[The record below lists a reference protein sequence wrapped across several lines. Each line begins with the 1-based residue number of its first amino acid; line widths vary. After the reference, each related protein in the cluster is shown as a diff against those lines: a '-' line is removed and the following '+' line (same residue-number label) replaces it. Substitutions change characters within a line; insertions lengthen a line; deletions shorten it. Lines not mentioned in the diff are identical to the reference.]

1 MMVLFFQQMVNGIML
16 GAAYSLVALGLTLI
30 YGILHIPNFA
40 HGHKYMWAAF
50 TSLFLV
56 VNFHTN
62 YWVSLVIAMAVLGLA
77 GVGVERLVYRP
88 LRNVPHINSF
98 IAAIGLLLVLESLSL
113 IFWGADFRRFP
124 SLYDKPI
131 HIFGVAITLQRLL
144 VIVAAA
150 LFIILL
156 QLFIKRTWLGATI
169 EAVAQNPEGAQLV
182 GISIDRVSSLTFGI
196 GTALAAAA
204 ATLIAPIF
212 LVYPTMGS
220 MPNLKAFVVIIIG
233 GMGSIPGAVI
243 GGFMLGLMEA
253 LGGGYIST
261 DYKDLFAFGA
271 LVTFLTLRPTGLFGK
286 GVR

>member
-1 MMVLFFQQMVNGIML
+1 MVLFFQQLVNGIML
-16 GAAYSLVALGLTLI
+16 GAVYSLVALGLTLI
-30 YGILHIPNFA
+30 YGILHVPNFA
-40 HGHKYMWAAF
+40 HGAMYMWAAF
-50 TSLFLV
+50 TALFV
-56 VNFHTN
+56 VINFHTN
-62 YWVSLVIAMAVLGLA
+62 YWVSLVIAMIVLGLV
-77 GVGVERLVYRP
+77 GVGAERVVYRP
-88 LRNVPHINSF
+88 LRDAPHINSF
-98 IAAIGLLLVLESLSL
+98 IAAIGLILVMESLSL
-113 IFWGADFRRFP
+113 IVWGADFRRFP
-124 SLYDKPI
+124 PVYEQPI
-131 HIFGVAITLQRLL
+131 HIWGVAITLQRLL
-144 VIVAAA
+144 VIVASA
-150 LFIILL
+150 LFILLL
-156 QLFIKRTWLGATI
+156 QLFIKQTWLGATI

-196 GTALAAAA
+196 GTASAAAA

-243 GGFMLGLMEA
+243 GGFMLGLIES

>member
-1 MMVLFFQQMVNGIML
+1 MVLFFQQLANGIML
-16 GAAYSLVALGLTLI
+16 GAVYSLVALGLTLI
-30 YGILHIPNFA
+30 YGILHVPNFA

-56 VNFHTN
+56 VTFHTN
-62 YWVSLVIAMAVLGLA
+62 YWVSLVMAMIIMGLVGA
-77 GVGVERLVYRP
+77 GVERLVYRP
-88 LRNVPHINSF
+88 LRDMPHINSF

-113 IFWGADFRRFP
+113 IVWGADFRRFP
-124 SLYDKPI
+124 ATYETPI
-131 HIFGVAITLQRLL
+131 NILGVAITLQRLL
-144 VIVAAA
+144 VIVGAA
-150 LFIILL
+150 LLIILL
-156 QLFIKRTWLGATI
+156 QLFIKRTWLGASI

-243 GGFMLGLMEA
+243 GGFMLGLIES

-271 LVTFLTLRPTGLFGK
+271 LVTFLTFRPLGLFGK

>member
-1 MMVLFFQQMVNGIML
+1 MALFFQQLVNGIML

-40 HGHKYMWAAF
+40 HGHTYMWAAF

-56 VNFHTN
+56 VNFHTH
-62 YWVSLVIAMAVLGLA
+62 YWVSLFIAMVVLGLA
-77 GVGVERLVYRP
+77 GAGVERLVYRP
-88 LRNVPHINSF
+88 LRDAPHINSF
-98 IAAIGLLLVLESLSL
+98 IAAIGLLLFLESLAL

-124 SLYDKPI
+124 TLYDKPI

-144 VIVAAA
+144 VIVGAA

-156 QLFIKRTWLGATI
+156 QVFIKRTWLGATI

-212 LVYPTMGS
+212 LVYPTMGA
-220 MPNLKAFVVIIIG
+220 MLNLKAFVVIIIG

-243 GGFMLGLMEA
+243 GGFMLGLIEA

-271 LVTFLTLRPTGLFGK
+271 LVTFLTLRPMGLFGK

>member
-1 MMVLFFQQMVNGIML
+1 MVLFFQQLVNGIML

-62 YWVSLVIAMAVLGLA
+62 YWVSLFIAMVVLGFVGA
-77 GVGVERLVYRP
+77 GVERLVYRP
-88 LRNVPHINSF
+88 LRNAPHVNSF
-98 IAAIGLLLVLESLSL
+98 IAAIGLLLFLESLSL

-124 SLYDKPI
+124 TLYDKPI
-131 HIFGVAITLQRLL
+131 HIFGVAFTLQRLL

-156 QLFIKRTWLGATI
+156 QVFIKRTWLGATI

-196 GTALAAAA
+196 GTSLAAAA

-212 LVYPTMGS
+212 LVYPTMGA

-243 GGFMLGLMEA
+243 GGLMLGLMEA

>member
-1 MMVLFFQQMVNGIML
+1 MVLFFQQLVNGIML
-16 GAAYSLVALGLTLI
+16 GAGYSLVALGLTLI

-77 GVGVERLVYRP
+77 GAGVERLVYRP

-131 HIFGVAITLQRLL
+131 HIFGVAITLQRLV

-196 GTALAAAA
+196 GTSLAAAA

-212 LVYPTMGS
+212 LVYPTMGA

-271 LVTFLTLRPTGLFGK
+271 LVTFLTIRPTGLFGK

>member
-1 MMVLFFQQMVNGIML
+1 MNGIML
-16 GAAYSLVALGLTLI
+16 GAVYSLVALGLTLI
-30 YGILHIPNFA
+30 YGILHVPNFA
-40 HGHKYMWAAF
+40 HGAMYMWAAF
-50 TSLFLV
+50 TALFV
-56 VNFHTN
+56 VINFHTN
-62 YWVSLVIAMAVLGLA
+62 YWVSLVIAMIVLGLV
-77 GVGVERLVYRP
+77 GVGAERVVYRP
-88 LRNVPHINSF
+88 LRDAPHINSF
-98 IAAIGLLLVLESLSL
+98 IAAIGLILVMESLSL
-113 IFWGADFRRFP
+113 IVWGADFRRFP
-124 SLYDKPI
+124 PVYEQPI
-131 HIFGVAITLQRLL
+131 HIWGVAITLQRLL
-144 VIVAAA
+144 VIVASA
-150 LFIILL
+150 LFILLL
-156 QLFIKRTWLGATI
+156 QLFIKHTWLGATI

-196 GTALAAAA
+196 GTASAAAA

-243 GGFMLGLMEA
+243 GGFMLGLIES

-286 GVR
+286 GGR

>member
-1 MMVLFFQQMVNGIML
+1 ML
-16 GAAYSLVALGLTLI
+16 GAVYSLVALGLTLI

-62 YWVSLVIAMAVLGLA
+62 YWVSLVIAMVVMGIVGA
-77 GVGVERLVYRP
+77 GVERLVYRP
-88 LRNVPHINSF
+88 LRNAPHINSF
-98 IAAIGLLLVLESLSL
+98 IAAIGLLLALESLSL

-124 SLYDKPI
+124 TLYDKPI
-131 HIFGVAITLQRLL
+131 HLLGIAITLQRLL
-144 VIVAAA
+144 VIIAAA
-150 LFIILL
+150 VFIILL

-169 EAVAQNPEGAQLV
+169 EAVAQDPEGAQLV

-196 GTALAAAA
+196 GTALAAGA
-204 ATLIAPIF
+204 ATLIAPVF

-243 GGFMLGLMEA
+243 GGFMLGLIEA

-261 DYKDLFAFGA
+261 DYKDLFAFGT
-271 LVTFLTLRPTGLFGK
+271 LVTFLTLRPTGLVGK

>member
-1 MMVLFFQQMVNGIML
+1 MVLFFQQLVNGIML

-62 YWVSLVIAMAVLGLA
+62 YWVSLLIAMVVLGLVGA
-77 GVGVERLVYRP
+77 GVERLVYRP

-98 IAAIGLLLVLESLSL
+98 IAAIGLLLALESLSL

-124 SLYDKPI
+124 TLYDKPI

-144 VIVAAA
+144 VIIAAA

-233 GMGSIPGAVI
+233 GMGSILGAVI
-243 GGFMLGLMEA
+243 GGFMLGLIEA

-271 LVTFLTLRPTGLFGK
+271 LVTFLTLRPMGLFGK

>member
-1 MMVLFFQQMVNGIML
+1 MVLFFQQFVNGIML

-40 HGHKYMWAAF
+40 HGHKYMWAAY

-62 YWVSLVIAMAVLGLA
+62 YWVSLLIAMVILGLVGA
-77 GVGVERLVYRP
+77 GVERLVYRP
-88 LRNVPHINSF
+88 LRDAPHINSF

-124 SLYDKPI
+124 TLYDKPI
-131 HIFGVAITLQRLL
+131 HIFGIAVTLQRLL
-144 VIVAAA
+144 VIVGAVF
-150 LFIILL
+150 FITLL
-156 QLFIKRTWLGATI
+156 QIFIKRTWLGAAI
-169 EAVAQNPEGAQLV
+169 EAVAQDPVGAQLV

-196 GTALAAAA
+196 GTSLAAAA

-212 LVYPTMGS
+212 LVYPTMGAL
-220 MPNLKAFVVIIIG
+220 PNLKAFVVIIIG

-243 GGFMLGLMEA
+243 GGFMLGLIEA

-271 LVTFLTLRPTGLFGK
+271 LVTFLTLRPMGLFGK

>member
-1 MMVLFFQQMVNGIML
+1 MVLFFQQLVNGIML

-56 VNFHTN
+56 VNLHTN
-62 YWVSLVIAMAVLGLA
+62 YWVSLLIAMVVLGLA
-77 GVGVERLVYRP
+77 GAGVERLVYRP
-88 LRNVPHINSF
+88 LRDVPHINSF
-98 IAAIGLLLVLESLSL
+98 IAAIGLLLALESLSL

-124 SLYDKPI
+124 TLYDNPI

-156 QLFIKRTWLGATI
+156 QVFIKRTWLGATI

-212 LVYPTMGS
+212 LVYPTMGG

-243 GGFMLGLMEA
+243 GGLMLGLIEA

-271 LVTFLTLRPTGLFGK
+271 LVTFLTLRPMGLFGK

>member
-1 MMVLFFQQMVNGIML
+1 ML

-62 YWVSLVIAMAVLGLA
+62 YWVSLVIAMVVLGFVGA
-77 GVGVERLVYRP
+77 GVERLVYRP
-88 LRNVPHINSF
+88 LRNAPHVNSF
-98 IAAIGLLLVLESLSL
+98 IAAIGLLLFLESLSL

-124 SLYDKPI
+124 TLYDKPI
-131 HIFGVAITLQRLL
+131 HIFGVAFTLQRLL

-156 QLFIKRTWLGATI
+156 QVFIKRTWLGATI

-196 GTALAAAA
+196 GTSLAAAA

-212 LVYPTMGS
+212 LVYPTMGA

-243 GGFMLGLMEA
+243 GGLMLGLMEA

-271 LVTFLTLRPTGLFGK
+271 LVTFLTFRPTGLFGK

>member
-1 MMVLFFQQMVNGIML
+1 MVLFFQQFINGIML

-62 YWVSLVIAMAVLGLA
+62 YWVSLLISMVVLGLVGA
-77 GVGVERLVYRP
+77 GVERLVYRP

-98 IAAIGLLLVLESLSL
+98 IAAIGLLLALESLSL

-124 SLYDKPI
+124 TLYDKPI
-131 HIFGVAITLQRLL
+131 HVFGIAITLQRLL
-144 VIVAAA
+144 VIVASG
-150 LFIILL
+150 LFIVLL
-156 QLFIKRTWLGATI
+156 QVFIKRTWLGATI

-243 GGFMLGLMEA
+243 GGFMLGLIEA

-271 LVTFLTLRPTGLFGK
+271 LVTFLTLRPMGLFGK

>member
-1 MMVLFFQQMVNGIML
+1 MVLFFQQLVNGIML

-62 YWVSLVIAMAVLGLA
+62 YWVSLVIAMVVLGFVGA
-77 GVGVERLVYRP
+77 GVERLVYRP
-88 LRNVPHINSF
+88 LRNAPHVNSF
-98 IAAIGLLLVLESLSL
+98 IAAIGLLLFLESLSL

-124 SLYDKPI
+124 TLYDKPL

-144 VIVAAA
+144 VIVGAA

-156 QLFIKRTWLGATI
+156 QVFIKRTWLGATI

-196 GTALAAAA
+196 GTAMAAAA

-212 LVYPTMGS
+212 LVYPTMGA

-243 GGFMLGLMEA
+243 GGFMLGLIEA

-271 LVTFLTLRPTGLFGK
+271 LVTFLTLRPMGLFGK
-286 GVR
+286 EVR

>member
-1 MMVLFFQQMVNGIML
+1 MVLFFQQLVNGIML

-62 YWVSLVIAMAVLGLA
+62 YWVSLLIAMVVLGIA
-77 GVGVERLVYRP
+77 GAGVERLVYRP
-88 LRNVPHINSF
+88 LRDVPHVNSF

-124 SLYDKPI
+124 TLYDKPI

-144 VIVAAA
+144 VIVGAA

-196 GTALAAAA
+196 GTAMAAAA

-212 LVYPTMGS
+212 LVYPTMGA

-243 GGFMLGLMEA
+243 GGFMLGLIEA

-286 GVR
+286 VVR

>member
-1 MMVLFFQQMVNGIML
+1 MVLFFQQLVNGIML

-62 YWVSLVIAMAVLGLA
+62 YWVSLIIAMVVLGFVGA
-77 GVGVERLVYRP
+77 GVERLVYRP
-88 LRNVPHINSF
+88 LRNAPHVNSF
-98 IAAIGLLLVLESLSL
+98 IAAIGLLLFLESLSL

-124 SLYDKPI
+124 TLYDKPI

-144 VIVAAA
+144 VIVGAA

-156 QLFIKRTWLGATI
+156 QVFIKRTWLGATI

-196 GTALAAAA
+196 GTSLAAAA

-212 LVYPTMGS
+212 LVYPTMGA

-243 GGFMLGLMEA
+243 GGLMLGLMEA

-271 LVTFLTLRPTGLFGK
+271 LVTFLTFRPTGLFGK

>member
-1 MMVLFFQQMVNGIML
+1 MVLFFQQLVNGIML

-62 YWVSLVIAMAVLGLA
+62 YWVSLLIAMVVLGIA
-77 GVGVERLVYRP
+77 GAGVERLVYRP
-88 LRNVPHINSF
+88 LRDVPHVNSF

-124 SLYDKPI
+124 TLYDKPI

-144 VIVAAA
+144 VIVGAA

-156 QLFIKRTWLGATI
+156 QIFIKRTWLGATI

-196 GTALAAAA
+196 GTAMAAAA

-212 LVYPTMGS
+212 LVYPTMGA

-243 GGFMLGLMEA
+243 GGFMLGLIEA

-286 GVR
+286 GAR

>member
-1 MMVLFFQQMVNGIML
+1 MVLFFQQLVNGIML

-62 YWVSLVIAMAVLGLA
+62 YWVSLFIAMVVLGLVGA
-77 GVGVERLVYRP
+77 GVERLVYRP
-88 LRNVPHINSF
+88 LRNAPHVNSF
-98 IAAIGLLLVLESLSL
+98 IAAIGLLLFLESLSL
-113 IFWGADFRRFP
+113 IVWGADFRRFP
-124 SLYDKPI
+124 TLYDKPI

-204 ATLIAPIF
+204 ATLIAPVF

-243 GGFMLGLMEA
+243 GGFMLGLIEA

-271 LVTFLTLRPTGLFGK
+271 LVTFLTLRPMGLFGK
-286 GVR
+286 EVR

>member
-1 MMVLFFQQMVNGIML
+1 MVLFFQQLVNGIML

-62 YWVSLVIAMAVLGLA
+62 YWVSLVIAMVVLGFVGA
-77 GVGVERLVYRP
+77 GVERLVYRP
-88 LRNVPHINSF
+88 LRNAPHVNSF
-98 IAAIGLLLVLESLSL
+98 IAAIGLLLFLESLSL

-124 SLYDKPI
+124 TLYDKPI

-144 VIVAAA
+144 VIIAAA

-156 QLFIKRTWLGATI
+156 QVFIKRTWLGATI

-196 GTALAAAA
+196 GTSLAAAA

-212 LVYPTMGS
+212 LVYPTMGA

-243 GGFMLGLMEA
+243 GGLMLGLMEA

-271 LVTFLTLRPTGLFGK
+271 LVTFLTFRPTGLFGK

>member
-1 MMVLFFQQMVNGIML
+1 MVLFFQQLVNGIML
-16 GAAYSLVALGLTLI
+16 GSVYSLVALGLTLI
-30 YGILHIPNFA
+30 YGILHVPNFA

-56 VNFHTN
+56 VSFHTN
-62 YWVSLVIAMAVLGLA
+62 YWVSLVIAMVVMGLVGA
-77 GVGVERLVYRP
+77 GVERLVYRP
-88 LRNVPHINSF
+88 LRDMPHINSF
-98 IAAIGLLLVLESLSL
+98 IAAIGLLLVLESLAL
-113 IFWGADFRRFP
+113 IVWGADFRRFP
-124 SLYDKPI
+124 ASYDQPI
-131 HIFGVAITLQRLL
+131 NILGVAITLQRLL
-144 VIVAAA
+144 VIVGAAV
-150 LFIILL
+150 LIILL

-243 GGFMLGLMEA
+243 GGFMLGLIES

-271 LVTFLTLRPTGLFGK
+271 LVTFLTFRPLGLFGK

>member
-1 MMVLFFQQMVNGIML
+1 MVLFFQQLVNGIML

-62 YWVSLVIAMAVLGLA
+62 YWVSLVIAMVVLGFVGA
-77 GVGVERLVYRP
+77 GVERLVYRP
-88 LRNVPHINSF
+88 LRNAPHVNSF
-98 IAAIGLLLVLESLSL
+98 IAAIGLLLFLESLSL

-124 SLYDKPI
+124 TLYDKTI

-156 QLFIKRTWLGATI
+156 QVFIKRTWLGATI

-196 GTALAAAA
+196 GTSLAAAA

-212 LVYPTMGS
+212 LVYPTMGA

-243 GGFMLGLMEA
+243 GGLMLGLMEA

-271 LVTFLTLRPTGLFGK
+271 LVTFLTFRPTGLFGK

>member
-1 MMVLFFQQMVNGIML
+1 MVLFFQQLVNGIML
-16 GAAYSLVALGLTLI
+16 GSVYSLVALGLTLI

-40 HGHKYMWAAF
+40 HGHTYMWAAF

-62 YWVSLVIAMAVLGLA
+62 YWVSLLIAMVVLGLA
-77 GVGVERLVYRP
+77 GAGVERLVYRP
-88 LRNVPHINSF
+88 LRDAPHINSF

-124 SLYDKPI
+124 TLYDKPI

-144 VIVAAA
+144 VIIGAA

-156 QLFIKRTWLGATI
+156 QVFIKRTWLGATI
-169 EAVAQNPEGAQLV
+169 EAVAQNPEGAQLL

-212 LVYPTMGS
+212 LVYPTMGA

-243 GGFMLGLMEA
+243 GGFMLGLIEA

-271 LVTFLTLRPTGLFGK
+271 LVTFLTLRPMGLFGK

>member
-1 MMVLFFQQMVNGIML
+1 MVLFFQQLVNGIML
-16 GAAYSLVALGLTLI
+16 GSVYSLVALGLTLI

-40 HGHKYMWAAF
+40 HGHTYMWAAF

-62 YWVSLVIAMAVLGLA
+62 YWVSLLIAMVVLGLA
-77 GVGVERLVYRP
+77 GAGVERLVYRP

-124 SLYDKPI
+124 TLYDKPI
-131 HIFGVAITLQRLL
+131 HILGVAITLQRLL
-144 VIVAAA
+144 VIVGAV
-150 LFIILL
+150 LFIVLL

-169 EAVAQNPEGAQLV
+169 EAVAQDPVGAQLV

-204 ATLIAPIF
+204 ASLIAPIF
-212 LVYPTMGS
+212 LVYPTMGA

-243 GGFMLGLMEA
+243 GGFMLGLIEA

-271 LVTFLTLRPTGLFGK
+271 LVTFLTLRPMGLFGK

>member
-1 MMVLFFQQMVNGIML
+1 MVLFFQQLVNGIML

-56 VNFHTN
+56 VNLHTN
-62 YWVSLVIAMAVLGLA
+62 YWVSLLIAMVVLGLVGA
-77 GVGVERLVYRP
+77 GVERLVYRP

-98 IAAIGLLLVLESLSL
+98 IAAIGLLLALESLSL

-124 SLYDKPI
+124 TLYDKPI
-131 HIFGVAITLQRLL
+131 HIFGIAITLQRLL

-243 GGFMLGLMEA
+243 GGFMLGLIEA

-271 LVTFLTLRPTGLFGK
+271 LVTFLTLRPMGLFGK

>member
-1 MMVLFFQQMVNGIML
+1 MVLFFQQLVNGIML

-62 YWVSLVIAMAVLGLA
+62 YWVSLLIAMVVLGIA
-77 GVGVERLVYRP
+77 GAGVERLVYRP
-88 LRNVPHINSF
+88 LRDVPHVNSF

-124 SLYDKPI
+124 TLYDKPI
-131 HIFGVAITLQRLL
+131 HIFGIAITLQRLL

-150 LFIILL
+150 VFIILL
-156 QLFIKRTWLGATI
+156 QVFIKRTWLGATI

-196 GTALAAAA
+196 GTAMAAAA

-212 LVYPTMGS
+212 LVYPTMGA

-243 GGFMLGLMEA
+243 GGFMLGLIEA

-286 GVR
+286 GAR

>member
-1 MMVLFFQQMVNGIML
+1 MVLFFQQLINGIML
-16 GAAYSLVALGLTLI
+16 GAVYSLVALGLTLI

-40 HGHKYMWAAF
+40 HGNKYMWAAF

-56 VNFHTN
+56 VNLHTN
-62 YWVSLVIAMAVLGLA
+62 YWVSLFIAMVVLGIVGA
-77 GVGVERLVYRP
+77 GVERLVYRP

-98 IAAIGLLLVLESLSL
+98 IAAIGLLLALESLAL

-124 SLYDKPI
+124 TLYDKPI
-131 HIFGVAITLQRLL
+131 HLLGVSITLQRLL

-156 QLFIKRTWLGATI
+156 QVFIKRTWLGAAI

-196 GTALAAAA
+196 GTALAAGA
-204 ATLIAPIF
+204 ATLIAPVF

-243 GGFMLGLMEA
+243 GGFMLGLIEA

-271 LVTFLTLRPTGLFGK
+271 LVTFLTIRPMGLFGK

>member
-1 MMVLFFQQMVNGIML
+1 
-16 GAAYSLVALGLTLI
+16 
-30 YGILHIPNFA
+30 
-40 HGHKYMWAAF
+40 
-50 TSLFLV
+50 
-56 VNFHTN
+56 
-62 YWVSLVIAMAVLGLA
+62 MAVMGLVGA
-77 GVGVERLVYRP
+77 GVERLVYRP
-88 LRNVPHINSF
+88 LRDMPHINSF

-113 IFWGADFRRFP
+113 IVWGADFRRFP
-124 SLYDKPI
+124 ASYDQPI
-131 HIFGVAITLQRLL
+131 NILGVAITLQRLL
-144 VIVAAA
+144 VIVVAA
-150 LFIILL
+150 LLIILL

-243 GGFMLGLMEA
+243 GGFMLGLIES

-271 LVTFLTLRPTGLFGK
+271 LVTFLTFRPLGLFGK

>member
-1 MMVLFFQQMVNGIML
+1 
-16 GAAYSLVALGLTLI
+16 LTLI

-62 YWVSLVIAMAVLGLA
+62 YWVSLVIAMVVLGFVGA
-77 GVGVERLVYRP
+77 GVERLVYRP
-88 LRNVPHINSF
+88 LRNAPHVNSF
-98 IAAIGLLLVLESLSL
+98 IAAIGLLLFLESLSL

-124 SLYDKPI
+124 TLYDKPI
-131 HIFGVAITLQRLL
+131 HIFGVAFTLQRLL

-156 QLFIKRTWLGATI
+156 QVFIKRTWLGATI

-196 GTALAAAA
+196 GTSLAAAA

-212 LVYPTMGS
+212 LVYPTMGA

-243 GGFMLGLMEA
+243 GGLMLGLMEA

-271 LVTFLTLRPTGLFGK
+271 LVTFLTFRPTGLFGK

>member
-1 MMVLFFQQMVNGIML
+1 MTLFFQQLINGIML
-16 GAAYSLVALGLTLI
+16 GSVYSLVALGLTLI
-30 YGILHIPNFA
+30 YGILHVPNFA
-40 HGHKYMWAAF
+40 HGAMYMWAGF
-50 TSLFLV
+50 TALFVV

-62 YWVSLVIAMAVLGLA
+62 YWVSLVIAMAVLGLVGA
-77 GVGVERLVYRP
+77 GAERIVYRP
-88 LRNVPHINSF
+88 LRAAPHINSF
-98 IAAIGLLLVLESLSL
+98 IAAIGLILVMESLAL
-113 IFWGADFRRFP
+113 IVWGADFRRFP
-124 SLYDKPI
+124 AVYDRPI
-131 HIFGVAITLQRLL
+131 HVMGVSITLQRLL

-169 EAVAQNPEGAQLV
+169 EAVAQSPEGAQLV

-204 ATLIAPIF
+204 AALIAPIF

-243 GGFMLGLMEA
+243 GGFMLGLIEA

-271 LVTFLTLRPTGLFGK
+271 LVTFLTVRPLGLFGK

>member
-1 MMVLFFQQMVNGIML
+1 MVLFFQQLVNGIML

-62 YWVSLVIAMAVLGLA
+62 YWVSLLIAMVVLGLVGA
-77 GVGVERLVYRP
+77 GVERLVYRP

-98 IAAIGLLLVLESLSL
+98 IAAIGLLLALESLSL

-124 SLYDKPI
+124 TLYDKPI
-131 HIFGVAITLQRLL
+131 HIFGIAITLQRLL

-150 LFIILL
+150 VFIILL
-156 QLFIKRTWLGATI
+156 QVFIKRTWLGATI

-212 LVYPTMGS
+212 LVYPTMGG

-243 GGFMLGLMEA
+243 GGVMLGLIEA

-271 LVTFLTLRPTGLFGK
+271 LVTFLTLRPMGLFGK

>member
-1 MMVLFFQQMVNGIML
+1 MVLFFQQMVNGIML

>member
-1 MMVLFFQQMVNGIML
+1 ML
-16 GAAYSLVALGLTLI
+16 GSVYSLVALGLTLI

-40 HGHKYMWAAF
+40 HGHKYMLAAF
-50 TSLFLV
+50 TSFFLV
-56 VNFHTN
+56 TNYHTN
-62 YWVSLVIAMAVLGLA
+62 YWVSLILAMIILGLV
-77 GVGVERLVYRP
+77 GVGVERFVYRP
-88 LRNVPHINSF
+88 LRNAPHINSF

-113 IFWGADFRRFP
+113 ILWGADFRRFP
-124 SLYDKPI
+124 TAYDKPI
-131 HIFGVAITLQRLL
+131 HILGAAVTLQRLL
-144 VIVAAA
+144 VIGAAGV
-150 LFIILL
+150 LILLL
-156 QLFIKRTWLGATI
+156 QLFIKRTWLGAMI

-220 MPNLKAFVVIIIG
+220 IPNLKAFVVIIIG

-243 GGFMLGLMEA
+243 GGFMLGLIEA

-261 DYKDLFAFGA
+261 DYKDIFAFGA
-271 LVTFLTLRPTGLFGK
+271 LVTFLTIRPLGLFGK
-286 GVR
+286 AVR

>member
-1 MMVLFFQQMVNGIML
+1 MVLFFQQLVNGIML
-16 GAAYSLVALGLTLI
+16 GSVYSLVALGLTLI

-62 YWVSLVIAMAVLGLA
+62 YWVSLVIAMVVLGFVGA
-77 GVGVERLVYRP
+77 GVERLVYRP
-88 LRNVPHINSF
+88 LRNAPHVNSF
-98 IAAIGLLLVLESLSL
+98 IAAIGLLLFLESLSL

-124 SLYDKPI
+124 TLYDKPI

-156 QLFIKRTWLGATI
+156 QVFIKRTWLGATI

-196 GTALAAAA
+196 GASLAAAA

-212 LVYPTMGS
+212 LVYPTMGA

-243 GGFMLGLMEA
+243 GGLMLGLMEA

-271 LVTFLTLRPTGLFGK
+271 LVTFLTFRPTGLFGK

>member
-1 MMVLFFQQMVNGIML
+1 MVLFFQQLVNGIML

-62 YWVSLVIAMAVLGLA
+62 YWVSLVIAMVVLGFVGA
-77 GVGVERLVYRP
+77 GVERLVYRP
-88 LRNVPHINSF
+88 LRNAPHVNSF
-98 IAAIGLLLVLESLSL
+98 IAAIGLLLFLESLSL

-124 SLYDKPI
+124 TLYDKPI

-144 VIVAAA
+144 VIIAAA

-156 QLFIKRTWLGATI
+156 QVFIKRTWLGATI

-196 GTALAAAA
+196 GTSLAAAA

-212 LVYPTMGS
+212 LVYPTMGA

-243 GGFMLGLMEA
+243 GGLMLGLMEA

-271 LVTFLTLRPTGLFGK
+271 LVTFLTLRPMGLFGK

>member
-1 MMVLFFQQMVNGIML
+1 MVLFFQQLVNGIML

-62 YWVSLVIAMAVLGLA
+62 YWVSLVIAMVVLGFVGA
-77 GVGVERLVYRP
+77 GVERLVYRP
-88 LRNVPHINSF
+88 LRNAPHVNSF
-98 IAAIGLLLVLESLSL
+98 IAAIGLLLFLESLSL

-124 SLYDKPI
+124 TLYDKPI

-144 VIVAAA
+144 VIIAAA

-156 QLFIKRTWLGATI
+156 QVFIKRTWLGATI

-196 GTALAAAA
+196 GTSLAAAA

-212 LVYPTMGS
+212 LVYPTMGA

-243 GGFMLGLMEA
+243 GGLMLGLMEA

-286 GVR
+286 EVR